1 MFVKLP
7 VKRIIPTLILL
18 ALLALGGLWLYGF
31 LGVKFGWVG
40 FTDYPNLNS
49 IAKSGADAAGGMGAI
64 AKGKVG
70 L

>member
-1 MFVKLP
+1 MIVKLL
-7 VKRIIPTLILL
+7 VKRIIQTLILL